1 MVPPTK
7 LDDQQGQLIDAAD
20 RFPPPAQSRQ
30 GTATPAPEPDDY
42 APRGVAGRLT
52 IPAEDLLQEPAAKD
66 HYMQTLLTNA
76 PTEQVG
82 AHRPPPRRSP
92 QISST
97 SSSRPKPTYQPWQQ
111 QTVQTWSAARICPHA
126 PAARPRRRVA
136 RVQHRPR
143 GPVTRVRPGTWL
155 AGSICAGLALAAA
168 LIISSQTS
176 SSPHHAA
183 HVSRAAAGVRRQPT
197 RTVAAGTLKTNAGT
211 RAIHKAAS
219 KTPPRQQAKPH
230 RTKHVRRTVHR
241 RRHTAQTQH
250 PAVVTTAPTAT
261 VTSSSPSGPAPP
273 TPAPAMSSSSPSSS
287 SSPKF
292 PLVG

>member
-1 MVPPTK
+1 
-7 LDDQQGQLIDAAD
+7 
-20 RFPPPAQSRQ
+20 
-30 GTATPAPEPDDY
+30 
-42 APRGVAGRLT
+42 
-52 IPAEDLLQEPAAKD
+52 
-66 HYMQTLLTNA
+66 MQTLLTNA

-82 AHRPPPRRSP
+82 DGSQTATAEKPADQLDEFFEAQTDLPAVAAANGADVVGSAHL
-92 QISST
+92 
-97 SSSRPKPTYQPWQQ
+97 SSR
-111 QTVQTWSAARICPHA
+111 

-143 GPVTRVRPGTWL
+143 RPVTRVRPGTWL

-168 LIISSQTS
+168 LTISSQTS
-176 SSPHHAA
+176 SSPHRAA

-219 KTPPRQQAKPH
+219 KTPPRQQPKPH
-230 RTKHVRRTVHR
+230 RTKHARRTVHR

-261 VTSSSPSGPAPP
+261 VTSSSPSLPAPP
-273 TPAPAMSSSSPSSS
+273 TPAPATSSSSPSSS
-287 SSPKF
+287 SSRTHASPEHQPAF
-292 PLVG
+292 GANGSLGPGSSSTG